1 VIAGGLQRSGHGRP
15 APAFRPRR
23 PSNPNRPEEDTD
35 VNDVQTDT
43 ATDTATDTQSDE
55 QTGPGINTIL
65 THIALPVRNLDAQLA
80 FYAKYTNMV
89 SIFERVDPETNL
101 RTAWIANRRDLTE
114 AAARFV
120 IVLIEGSIPRD
131 VVGDEMKEEYTFLT
145 SFSHLGI
152 SVDTREEVDRIAAM
166 AKEDGTLVLGPMYRN
181 AIVGYICL
189 VRDPDG
195 NNVEFSVEQ
204 VLG

>member
-1 VIAGGLQRSGHGRP
+1 M
-15 APAFRPRR
+15 
-23 PSNPNRPEEDTD
+23 T
-35 VNDVQTDT
+35 DVQTDKET
-43 ATDTATDTQSDE
+43 AGEQS
-55 QTGPGINTIL
+55 TGPGINTIL

-101 RTAWIANRRDLTE
+101 RTAWIANQRDITE
-114 AAARFV
+114 QAARFV

-131 VVGDEMKEEYTFLT
+131 IVGDEMKEEFTFLT

-166 AKEDGTLVLGPMYRN
+166 AKEDGVLVLGPMYRN